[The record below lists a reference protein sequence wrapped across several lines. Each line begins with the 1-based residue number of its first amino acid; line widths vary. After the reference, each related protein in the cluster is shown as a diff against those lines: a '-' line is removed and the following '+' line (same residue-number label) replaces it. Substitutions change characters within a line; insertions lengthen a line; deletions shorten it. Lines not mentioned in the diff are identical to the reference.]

1 MWLCVHSECYK
12 QAVDWASR
20 DRQDGD
26 SQHTQRVSAESS
38 HTRTQLHTQQTRQAG
53 GRHRTPRLATLLSRF
68 LHQYTAGI
76 ESFWLYP
83 PVNLRMSSAHGP
95 IFLSQ
100 AAPRKSRIEGP
111 IFSWTESAHTTDSFV
126 ASSSE
131 KKSDRFFLGLIF
143 YRSYCV

>member
-26 SQHTQRVSAESS
+26 PQHTQRISAESS

-83 PVNLRMSSAHGP
+83 PVNLLMSSAHGP
-95 IFLSQ
+95 IFC
-100 AAPRKSRIEGP
+100 RKELREKVGLKVRF
-111 IFSWTESAHTTDSFV
+111 FSWTESAHTTDFFV